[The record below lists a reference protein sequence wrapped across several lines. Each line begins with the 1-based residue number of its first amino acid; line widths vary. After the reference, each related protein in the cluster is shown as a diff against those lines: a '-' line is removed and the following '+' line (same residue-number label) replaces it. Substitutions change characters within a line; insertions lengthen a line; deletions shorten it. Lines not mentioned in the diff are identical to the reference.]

1 MSQVEDK
8 LRALGLTLPPPPT
21 IPPGTR
27 VNLKFAQR
35 TGNLIYISG
44 MGPLI
49 EGKVMYSGKVGADIS
64 VEQAYEAA
72 RLTALNVLAVLKAEI
87 GDLDKVTK
95 WVKALGFVNSAPGF
109 TQQPAVLN
117 GFSDLIIQLY
127 GDARGLHARSAV
139 GMAEL
144 PFGIPIE
151 IEAIVE
157 L

>member
-8 LRALGLTLPPPPT
+8 LRALGLTLPPPPV

-27 VNLKFAQR
+27 VNLRFAQR
-35 TGNLIYISG
+35 SGSLVYVSG

-49 EGKVMYSGKVGADIS
+49 EGKVMYSGKVGADITL
-64 VEQAYEAA
+64 EQAYEAA

-87 GDLDKVTK
+87 GDLDRVTK

-117 GFSDLIIQLY
+117 GFSDLIVQLY
-127 GDARGLHARSAV
+127 GEARGLHARSAV

>member
-8 LRALGLTLPPPPT
+8 LRALGLELPPPPV
-21 IPPGTR
+21 IPQGTK

-35 TGNLIYISG
+35 TGNLVYLSG
-44 MGPLI
+44 MGPLTG
-49 EGKVMYSGKVGADIS
+49 GKVMYTGKVGAEVT

-72 RLTALNVLAVLKAEI
+72 RLTALNMLAVLKAEI

-95 WVKALGFVNSAPGF
+95 WIKAIGFVNSAPGF
-109 TQQPAVLN
+109 TRQPEVLN
-117 GFSDLIIQLY
+117 GFSDLIAQLY
-127 GDARGLHARSAV
+127 GDMRGLHARSAV

-144 PFGIPIE
+144 PFGIPVE

-157 L
+157 I